1 MLHERLG
8 TLEVGNRR
16 RLQDG
21 SHQLDAPVQGD
32 QERSLGLE
40 REYEPEAVLGV
51 LLRLELEGLAKET
64 PRSAAQLSE
73 HLERLGPERRA
84 ALLGLE
90 QRPQRQ
96 HELRLHLRDARVQK
110 VGVQRIDPE
119 LQRSQT
125 EQLELRARGFERP
138 QQRMRQP
145 REVRQDGGK
154 PRRQRQAQ
162 LHDRVVE
169 IVRVRAVQHRQ
180 QRVQARL
187 QHGNHLAV
195 QQIKLG
201 LRQGSK
207 QVPEQPHVRA
217 RIVNLLHR
225 LEARLHECHDVRREH
240 RFARGVL
247 GHGVHEKRE
256 ELEHELRLRR
266 RGFGESAEP
275 VPYQVRGQGIREAP
289 AQRAGLQEQVR
300 ELDHGRELVRLAS
313 AEEVI
318 DSEADDVDEISRVEN
333 RESLGEVRAHLGA
346 FGALEQREAPDAV
359 GDEAGRAAELA
370 FPKPLHGLGR
380 GAHLHLLRLLTE
392 KVGHGPQKRL
402 HADDERL
409 DQRLGVREALDG
421 FGRGALAAAV
431 RDDGLIFVGIVLGI
445 LLLRVLLLG
454 VGFLFVVVVVLSG
467 SSAAALTLARRSLLA
482 GFLLLLFL
490 LGGWLG

>member
-1 MLHERLG
+1 M
-8 TLEVGNRR
+8 
-16 RLQDG
+16 
-21 SHQLDAPVQGD
+21 
-32 QERSLGLE
+32 
-40 REYEPEAVLGV
+40 
-51 LLRLELEGLAKET
+51 
-64 PRSAAQLSE
+64 
-73 HLERLGPERRA
+73 
-84 ALLGLE
+84 
-90 QRPQRQ
+90 
-96 HELRLHLRDARVQK
+96 
-110 VGVQRIDPE
+110 
-119 LQRSQT
+119 
-125 EQLELRARGFERP
+125 
-138 QQRMRQP
+138 
-145 REVRQDGGK
+145 
-154 PRRQRQAQ
+154 
-162 LHDRVVE
+162 
-169 IVRVRAVQHRQ
+169 RVRAVQHRQ

-266 RGFGESAEP
+266 RRFGESAEP

-300 ELDHGRELVRLAS
+300 ELDHGREFVRLAS

-359 GDEAGRAAELA
+359 GDEAGRAA
-370 FPKPLHGLGR
+370 
-380 GAHLHLLRLLTE
+380 
-392 KVGHGPQKRL
+392 
-402 HADDERL
+402 
-409 DQRLGVREALDG
+409 
-421 FGRGALAAAV
+421 
-431 RDDGLIFVGIVLGI
+431 
-445 LLLRVLLLG
+445 
-454 VGFLFVVVVVLSG
+454 
-467 SSAAALTLARRSLLA
+467 
-482 GFLLLLFL
+482 
-490 LGGWLG
+490 

>member
-1 MLHERLG
+1 
-8 TLEVGNRR
+8 
-16 RLQDG
+16 
-21 SHQLDAPVQGD
+21 
-32 QERSLGLE
+32 
-40 REYEPEAVLGV
+40 
-51 LLRLELEGLAKET
+51 
-64 PRSAAQLSE
+64 
-73 HLERLGPERRA
+73 
-84 ALLGLE
+84 
-90 QRPQRQ
+90 
-96 HELRLHLRDARVQK
+96 
-110 VGVQRIDPE
+110 
-119 LQRSQT
+119 
-125 EQLELRARGFERP
+125 
-138 QQRMRQP
+138 MRQP

-201 LRQGSK
+201 LRQGSE

-225 LEARLHECHDVRREH
+225 LEARFHECHDVRREH

-421 FGRGALAAAV
+421 FGRCALAAAV

-445 LLLRVLLLG
+445 LLLGILLLG
-454 VGFLFVVVVVLSG
+454 VGLLLVVVVILRG
-467 SSAAALTLARRSLLA
+467 SSPAALALARRSLLA

-490 LGGWLG
+490 LSRRLGRLLRCGLGRVGRDDDAERGVVLGVRRLFRLFHGSSLRGFRRLRVVQ